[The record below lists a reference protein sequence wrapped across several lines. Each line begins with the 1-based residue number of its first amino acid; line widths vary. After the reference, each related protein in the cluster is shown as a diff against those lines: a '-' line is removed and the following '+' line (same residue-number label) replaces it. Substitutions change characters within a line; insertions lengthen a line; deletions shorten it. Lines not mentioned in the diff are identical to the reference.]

1 MLNRVDLY
9 YFSPTGGTKKTGE
22 ILAGE
27 MAGKIEPVNLGDKK
41 ELRAPDGEAAVFAV
55 PVFGGRIPAVT
66 AEKLQKL
73 EGGGKKAVTIVVYG
87 TRAYEDA
94 LLELNDIILGC
105 GFQVIASGAF
115 VAQHSMVPKVGAG
128 RPDEKDAAEI
138 KEFAAKVLEKLE
150 KGETKAVQV
159 PGNHPYKEWPG
170 MPAAPV
176 SLPECKLC
184 GKCASICPT
193 GAITMGEQEVLA
205 DASVCTLC
213 MACVAACPE
222 HARIL
227 PHPLKETLNQ
237 KLGALKD
244 VRRENETFL

>member
-1 MLNRVDLY
+1 MLNKVDFY

-27 MAGKIEPVNLGDKK
+27 ISASVEPADLGEKK
-41 ELRAPDGEAAVFAV
+41 ELRAPGGEASVIAV
-55 PVFGGRIPAVT
+55 PVFGGRIPALT

-73 EGGGKKAVTIVVYG
+73 NGAGKKAVTVVVYG

-115 VAQHSMVPKVGAG
+115 AAQHSMVPEVGAG
-128 RPDEKDAAEI
+128 RPDEQDAAELR
-138 KEFAAKVLEKLE
+138 EFARRVLDKLE
-150 KGETKAVQV
+150 RGEEGTVQV
-159 PGNHPYKEWPG
+159 PGNRPYKQWPG
-170 MPAAPV
+170 LPAAPV
-176 SLPECKLC
+176 SLAECKLC
-184 GKCASICPT
+184 GKCAAICPT
-193 GAITMGEQEVLA
+193 GAVTMGEHEVQA
-205 DASVCTLC
+205 DAEICTLC

-227 PHPLKETLNQ
+227 PPPLKETLDQ